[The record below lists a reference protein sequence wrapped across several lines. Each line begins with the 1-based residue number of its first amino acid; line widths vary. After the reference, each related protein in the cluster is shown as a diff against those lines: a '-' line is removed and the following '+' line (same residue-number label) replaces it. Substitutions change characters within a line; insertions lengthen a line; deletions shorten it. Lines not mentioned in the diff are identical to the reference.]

1 MNDQDKQFL
10 TARYQE
16 EKEQGIK
23 FFPDIIYKDTVVA
36 FSLFLLL
43 LGLAAFV
50 GVDRKPPVD
59 PSDTSY
65 IPRPEWYFLFLF
77 EMLKFF
83 PGQVEFI
90 GTVIIPGAVILLL
103 FLLPLYD
110 RGIKRH
116 PLNRRLAT
124 AIISIAVLAIIGL
137 TIRAVITTPPQA
149 EAVGLTYPE
158 RVTAGEDLYLTY
170 CAECHQPEGEGGLV
184 EGVEEMEG
192 VYLEAISGTDFL
204 YTRTDETIYNI
215 IDYGQP
221 NLGMIPYGIA
231 NGGELNGQQM
241 AAIVT
246 FIRSW
251 DDRVVIEMPA
261 QKVVEL
267 AEGESPDYETHVY
280 PVFRRYCIACHRE
293 RRAQQNYVMTDY
305 QSVMTG
311 GDHAPNVIGGD
322 LNSNMLLMINR
333 EDIEAGGPMPP
344 TRPLDDKR
352 MDIIIRW
359 VEAGGLPVRE
369 VEPGEAEEGGTP

>member
-1 MNDQDKQFL
+1 VNDQDKQFL
-10 TARYQE
+10 KARYQE
-16 EKEQGIK
+16 EKEQGEK

-50 GVDRKPPVD
+50 GVDQKPPAD

-83 PGQVEFI
+83 PGQIEFI

-124 AIISIAVLAIIGL
+124 AIMSIAVLAIIGL

-149 EAVGLTYPE
+149 EAVGLTYVE
-158 RVTAGEDLYLTY
+158 RVTAGEDLYLTH
-170 CAECHQPEGEGGLV
+170 CAECHQPDGEGGLV
-184 EGVEEMEG
+184 VGVDGLEGRT
-192 VYLEAISGTDFL
+192 LDPINSTDFL

-221 NLGMIPYGIA
+221 NLGMPPYGVA

-241 AAIVT
+241 DAIVT
-246 FIRSW
+246 FMRSW

-261 QKVVEL
+261 QMVVEL
-267 AEGESPDYETHVY
+267 AEGEIPDYEMHVY
-280 PVFRRYCIACHRE
+280 PIFRRYCIACHRE
-293 RRAQQNYVMTDY
+293 GNAQQNYIMTDH
-305 QSVMTG
+305 QNVMTG
-311 GDHAPNVIGGD
+311 GDHAPNVVGGD
-322 LNSNMLLMINR
+322 LNNNLIRMLRR

-344 TRPLDDKR
+344 TRPLDEKR
-352 MDIIIRW
+352 LDIIIRW
-359 VEAGGLPVRE
+359 VEAGALPVRHI
-369 VEPGEAEEGGTP
+369 EPEDAQQQETP